1 MRPSRF
7 VSASPSIDGFGI
19 DDTVPPS
26 EAQNQ
31 EDEMSQTIVIGMIG
45 ASAALGFGLCAL
57 LLCAFCSY
65 KIKKNREKYL
75 QKIGHS
81 SKHLQHPDNTTVLP
95 KIAIARTKTSD
106 TLSAVFPALSPLAES
121 PDTSSSYGYC
131 SSPGSSSSASSSS
144 CDPSSPTSSE
154 KNDANH
160 AQQTHVGNIAP
171 KLSPPPLTN
180 SSSDD
185 YSCSSY
191 TSDSSVALSSLHDSE
206 LSDTE
211 LSIRNTKRDASE
223 EGLHTPKTSR
233 AQRKSLAPLAAL
245 NIASSVEGDSAHSS
259 SVVLSSLHSSEMSEK
274 SGKKYKT
281 HKNNNEIDNA
291 APVLHISEIKATG
304 KPNAEP
310 QDVRKMSA
318 SAVPVHHAE
327 ETKDD
332 SSFESDFENMMAE
345 FSDDSSWDS
354 SSSGSDR

>member
-1 MRPSRF
+1 MRSSRF

-19 DDTVPPS
+19 DDAVPPS
-26 EAQNQ
+26 ETQNK

-65 KIKKNREKYL
+65 KIKRNREKYL

-81 SKHLQHPDNTTVLP
+81 SKHLQHPDNTSVLP
-95 KIAIARTKTSD
+95 KIAIARTKMSD

-121 PDTSSSYGYC
+121 PDTSQSYGYC

-144 CDPSSPTSSE
+144 CDPSSHSE
-154 KNDANH
+154 NSDAVL
-160 AQQTHVGNIAP
+160 AQQFRVEKITP
-171 KLSPPPLTN
+171 KLSPPRLAAT
-180 SSSDD
+180 SSDD
-185 YSCSSY
+185 YSYSSY
-191 TSDSSVALSSLHDSE
+191 TSESSVALSSLHDSE

-223 EGLHTPKTSR
+223 GLHTPKTSR
-233 AQRKSLAPLAAL
+233 AQRKSLAPLTAPI
-245 NIASSVEGDSAHSS
+245 IARSIEGGSAHSS

-281 HKNNNEIDNA
+281 HKNNNEIDIV
-291 APVLHISEIKATG
+291 APVLHTSENKATG
-304 KPNAEP
+304 RTNGEP
-310 QDVRKMSA
+310 QDIRKMSA
-318 SAVPVHHAE
+318 SAVTVHHAE

-354 SSSGSDR
+354 SSSGSD